1 MDKYSKDHI
10 KVNRDGTTSALLSAL
25 ISVVE
30 SGGGDGDA
38 SVGGATAAAAE
49 SGGSEDLS
57 FSPGYAMSSL
67 LVRESESREG
77 GS

>member
-30 SGGGDGDA
+30 SGGGDA